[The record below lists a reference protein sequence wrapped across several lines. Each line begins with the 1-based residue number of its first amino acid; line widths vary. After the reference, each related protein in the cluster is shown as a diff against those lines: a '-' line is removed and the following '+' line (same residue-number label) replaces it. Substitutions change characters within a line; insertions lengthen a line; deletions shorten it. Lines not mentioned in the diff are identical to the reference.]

1 MIMRKEFNKSV
12 FESMPD
18 TVWTGDIPEFNKSTK
33 RQGKTLRLATQIA
46 AALSIPLAAATI
58 FLASRGQKASNPE
71 NLASQEIIYKV
82 NNTLRGEITLPDS
95 SIVKLN
101 SGSVLKVAADFG
113 RKNRT
118 VWLDGE
124 AYFDIHKDKSCPFYI
139 KTPQDVEVKVTGTRF
154 NMQCYSDNPK
164 FDLTLIQGSVEV
176 KTSNDEVIKVLPS
189 QNIVISNEFHNV
201 SRVEEPSES
210 LVWTEGILKFD
221 HTPMSETIARIE
233 RWYGVDINVSDKK
246 ILGSSFTA
254 EFKSETLDEV
264 MRLLCISSNL
274 RYKVDGSSITLE
286 PNK

>member
-1 MIMRKEFNKSV
+1 
-12 FESMPD
+12 MPD
-18 TVWTGDIPEFNKSTK
+18 TAWTGDMPEFNKSK
-33 RQGKTLRLATQIA
+33 QRKTLRLVTQIA

-58 FLASRGQKASNPE
+58 ILASRGPKSSNE
-71 NLASQEIIYKV
+71 EALVSQEIVYKV

-113 RKNRT
+113 QKNRT

-124 AYFDIHKDKSCPFYI
+124 AYFDIHKDKASPFYI
-139 KTPQDVEVKVTGTRF
+139 KTPQNVEVKVTGTRF
-154 NMQCYSDNPK
+154 NMKCYSDNPK

-176 KTSNDEVIKVLPS
+176 KTSRDEVIKVLPS

-210 LVWTEGILKFD
+210 LVWTEGVLKFD

-233 RWYGVDINVSDKK
+233 RWYGVDINVPDKK

-274 RYKVDGSSITLE
+274 RYTVDGGSITLE
-286 PNK
+286 SDK

>member
-1 MIMRKEFNKSV
+1 MRKDFNKSV
-12 FESMPD
+12 FDSMPD
-18 TVWTGDIPEFNKSTK
+18 TVWTGDMPEFNKSK
-33 RQGKTLRLATQIA
+33 QGKTLRFVTQIA

-58 FLASRGQKASNPE
+58 ILASRGPKSSNE
-71 NLASQEIIYKV
+71 EALVSQEIVYKV

-113 RKNRT
+113 QKNRT

-124 AYFDIHKDKSCPFYI
+124 AYFDIHKDRSCPFYI

-164 FDLTLIQGSVEV
+164 FDLTPIQGSVEV
-176 KTSNDEVIKVLPS
+176 KTSNNEVIKVLPS

-201 SRVEEPSES
+201 SRVYEPSES

-221 HTPMSETIARIE
+221 NTPMSETIAMIE
-233 RWYGVDINVSDKK
+233 RWYGVDINVMDKK
-246 ILGSSFTA
+246 ILQSSFTA

-274 RYKVDGSSITLE
+274 RYKADESSIILE
-286 PNK
+286 SDK

>member
-1 MIMRKEFNKSV
+1 
-12 FESMPD
+12 MPD
-18 TVWTGDIPEFNKSTK
+18 TVWMGDMPEFNRS
-33 RQGKTLRLATQIA
+33 RQRKTLRLVTQIA
-46 AALSIPLAAATI
+46 AALCIPLAAATI
-58 FLASRGQKASNPE
+58 ILASRGPKSLNEEALVP
-71 NLASQEIIYKV
+71 QEIVYKV

-113 RKNRT
+113 QKNRT

-124 AYFDIHKDKSCPFYI
+124 AYFDIHKDRSCPFYI

-176 KTSNDEVIKVLPS
+176 KTSRDEVIKVLPS

-210 LVWTEGILKFD
+210 LVWTEGVLKFD

-233 RWYGVDINVSDKK
+233 RWYGVDINVPDKK

-274 RYKVDGSSITLE
+274 RYTVDGGSITLE
-286 PNK
+286 SDK